1 MRAMRARS
9 AAGVVAGM
17 AMAMVMAI
25 SPAAADDE
33 WQHEVRLRPESIEAI
48 LTMRTDGSSAGVDVA
63 GPPPVDTS
71 EFRVV
76 TVTHDD
82 GGGCQTD
89 GAVLVTMT
97 GTRADGTEQTMLSQC
112 EVSRV
117 GSAEAYEAAQRM
129 ARQIAKLS
137 PPTAGFDP
145 KVRGLVGLRTW
156 LHVAPPTES
165 LVSAAV
171 NGYDLRAVARPVAVE
186 VTLDGVKQPV
196 RLRPDP
202 GAPTDAVGPFVFTRS
217 GRHHLTVRVM
227 WIAEWALLDPGGT
240 PVRFGTTSTVAGP
253 TISSDYAVVQAQA
266 RLR

>member
-1 MRAMRARS
+1 MSVRRS
-9 AAGVVAGM
+9 AVLGVAC
-17 AMAMVMAI
+17 AAMVMVA
-25 SPAAADDE
+25 SVAPAQADED
-33 WQHEVRLRPESIEAI
+33 WQHEVRLRPDSVEAI
-48 LTMRTDGSSAGVDVA
+48 LTMRGDESAVGADVA

-82 GGGCQTD
+82 GGGCQSD

-97 GTRADGTEQTMLSQC
+97 GTRADGTEQTVLSQC

-129 ARQIAKLS
+129 ARQLAKLRL
-137 PPTAGFDP
+137 PTAGFDP

-171 NGYDLRAVARPVAVE
+171 NGYDLRAVARPLAVE
-186 VTLDGVKQPV
+186 VTLDDVKQPV

-202 GAPTDAVGPFVFTRS
+202 SAPTDAVGPFVFTRS

-227 WIAEWALLDPGGT
+227 WIAEWALLDPGGA
-240 PVRFGTTSTVAGP
+240 PVRFGITSTVPG
-253 TISSDYAVVQAQA
+253 TSVSSDYVVVQAQA